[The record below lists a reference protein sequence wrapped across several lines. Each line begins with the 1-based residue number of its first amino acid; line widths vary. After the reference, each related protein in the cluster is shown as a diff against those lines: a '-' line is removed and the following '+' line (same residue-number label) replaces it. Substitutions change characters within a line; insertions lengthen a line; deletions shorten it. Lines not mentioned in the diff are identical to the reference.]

1 MKNNI
6 SIYKKAMVAVA
17 AMLSITACD
26 KDVFDFNNDP
36 FKGETYKTTLM
47 EPISSVLTQRADFSE
62 YVSLLNY
69 SGMFNALNQS
79 SDGTSFTA
87 FVPTNDAMQ
96 QFYRRRGVSSMEEL
110 GPDYARAF
118 MLYHTVK
125 DSILPDAF
133 VQKKMV
139 YNLSND
145 EIKIEIDPVN
155 AGQITL
161 NGEGRIVE
169 MGLSAFNGKIYV
181 LSSAMTPLVET
192 VFDRVVES
200 SESTI
205 MAEAIRQSGWSKRL
219 NTIVDTTYNQERQR
233 VITHYYYTLLNVTD
247 ATFAKSGISSFSD
260 LMAQLK
266 ANDKESLTEDSLL
279 REYVGY
285 HILANAYTTDDM
297 SVMSGSETV
306 RLWNTSAKN
315 QVFTVTFDEQAVEQA
330 DMYVIN
336 KSSRPARFV
345 YDESNLLCKNG
356 YIHQLD
362 DWMPVWE
369 PDQATIVW
377 DLADYTDIKNIVDP
391 ENYQPAEPTSKENIY
406 RIATAPCFTFEQ
418 GEAGTKNRTYH
429 EIDYVTCKSN
439 LPAVNNDRVVYNL
452 GYMGSVSMKTP
463 VIVKGKYRVE
473 LSFIYMTNQNFMRT
487 MSDGNGGMLK
497 MSFDDDSQYTIFTS
511 PYTKVPKILPG
522 IYSTTLYEEIEF
534 PETASHDF
542 SFVVLDPA
550 ASTNSNFSLQF
561 DTITFI
567 PIE

>member
-36 FKGETYKTTLM
+36 FKGQTYKTTLM

-315 QVFTVTFDEQAVEQA
+315 QVFTVTFDELAVEQA

-511 PYTKVPKILPG
+511 PYTQVPKILPG

>member
-36 FKGETYKTTLM
+36 FKGQTYKTTLM

-315 QVFTVTFDEQAVEQA
+315 QVFTVTFDELAVEQA

-452 GYMGSVSMKTP
+452 GYMGAVSMKTP

-511 PYTKVPKILPG
+511 PYTQVPKILPG

-542 SFVVLDPA
+542 GFVVLDPA

>member
-36 FKGETYKTTLM
+36 FKGQTYKTTLM

>member
-36 FKGETYKTTLM
+36 FKGQTYKTTLM

-511 PYTKVPKILPG
+511 PYTQVPKILPG

-542 SFVVLDPA
+542 GFVVLDPA

>member
-36 FKGETYKTTLM
+36 FKGQTYKTTLM

-315 QVFTVTFDEQAVEQA
+315 QVFTVTFDELAVEQA

-452 GYMGSVSMKTP
+452 GYMGAVSMKTP

-542 SFVVLDPA
+542 GFVVLDPA

>member
-36 FKGETYKTTLM
+36 FKGQTYKTTLM

-452 GYMGSVSMKTP
+452 GYMGAVSMKTP

-542 SFVVLDPA
+542 GFVVLDPA

>member
-315 QVFTVTFDEQAVEQA
+315 QVFTVTFDEQAIEQA

>member
-36 FKGETYKTTLM
+36 FKGQTYKTTLM

-511 PYTKVPKILPG
+511 PYTQVPKILPG

>member
-36 FKGETYKTTLM
+36 FKGQTYKTTLM

-542 SFVVLDPA
+542 GFVVLDPA

>member
-36 FKGETYKTTLM
+36 FKGQTYKTTLM

-315 QVFTVTFDEQAVEQA
+315 QVFTVTFDEQAIEQA

>member
-36 FKGETYKTTLM
+36 FKGQTYKTTLM

-315 QVFTVTFDEQAVEQA
+315 QVFTVTFDELAVEQA

-452 GYMGSVSMKTP
+452 GYMGAVSMKTP

-511 PYTKVPKILPG
+511 PYTQVPKILPG

>member
-36 FKGETYKTTLM
+36 FKGQTYKTTLM

-315 QVFTVTFDEQAVEQA
+315 QVFTVTFDEQAIEQA

-511 PYTKVPKILPG
+511 PYTQVPKILPG

>member
-36 FKGETYKTTLM
+36 FKGQTYKTTLM

-497 MSFDDDSQYTIFTS
+497 MSFDDDSKYTIFTS

>member
-36 FKGETYKTTLM
+36 FKGQTYKTTLM

-511 PYTKVPKILPG
+511 PYTNVPKILPG

>member
-1 MKNNI
+1 
-6 SIYKKAMVAVA
+6 
-17 AMLSITACD
+17 
-26 KDVFDFNNDP
+26 
-36 FKGETYKTTLM
+36 
-47 EPISSVLTQRADFSE
+47 
-62 YVSLLNY
+62 
-69 SGMFNALNQS
+69 
-79 SDGTSFTA
+79 
-87 FVPTNDAMQ
+87 MQ

-315 QVFTVTFDEQAVEQA
+315 QVFTVTFDEQAIEQA

>member
-36 FKGETYKTTLM
+36 FKGQTYKTTLM

-406 RIATAPCFTFEQ
+406 RIASAPCFTFEQ